1 MSEAHKDEPELTN
14 EELELFRRALRPH
27 WKITKSEELSILSIE
42 SESLFMTSAELG
54 FEVGDS
60 VCNTPG
66 GPTGTMYFDSEVVL
80 VSRIRREDDKNVL
93 WWACGKDGKLCSVL
107 CGTPWNLNPKRTVW
121 REYGF
126 SDGAS
131 AYLWSEK
138 EQRWVCRLP

>member
-1 MSEAHKDEPELTN
+1 MTRSQIELLYLPADEKINLTSE
-14 EELELFRRALRPH
+14 
-27 WKITKSEELSILSIE
+27 
-42 SESLFMTSAELG
+42 ELG
-54 FEVGDS
+54 FEVGDA

-80 VSRIRREDDKNVL
+80 VSRIYREHGNNVL

-107 CGTPWNLNPKRTVW
+107 CGYPWNLNPKRTVW

-138 EQRWVCRLP
+138 EKRWVCRLP